1 MWVTYLLWRIWIIKE
16 MKISG
21 NRGSEQFLLLHSDQ
35 KVPNSG
41 SNAKVG
47 TSLILWL
54 LVLLYLPFQ
63 RIFSEPSLCLCT
75 LDCRS
80 EGVQHGCGHSE
91 HRWGKSTQLW
101 AEGFVEQQSWDT
113 SKAHTIKQVYNWEV
127 RGTGEKHLI
136 LLPSWWHHTYRGNF
150 LRIRI
155 KDPRQ
160 EITTQEYYSFKIYHH
175 VTKKGITIG
184 RLDILFDFTRKV
196 EDFQSCT
203 EGQLWPCSSL

>member
-1 MWVTYLLWRIWIIKE
+1 

-35 KVPNSG
+35 KVSNSG
-41 SNAKVG
+41 SNALHPAKVG

-54 LVLLYLPFQ
+54 LVLLYLPLQ

-80 EGVQHGCGHSE
+80 EGVQHGCEHSE
-91 HRWGKSTQLW
+91 HHWGKCTRLW
-101 AEGFVEQQSWDT
+101 AEGFVEQQGWGT
-113 SKAHTIKQVYNWEV
+113 SRAHTIKQEYNWEV
-127 RGTGEKHLI
+127 RGTGAKHFI
-136 LLPSWWHHTYRGNF
+136 LLPRWWHCTYKGNF
-150 LRIRI
+150 LRIRV

-160 EITTQEYYSFKIYHH
+160 EITTLEYYSFKIHHH
-175 VTKKGITIG
+175 VTKKGVTTG
-184 RLDILFDFTRKV
+184 KLDILFDFTGKV

-203 EGQLWPCSSL
+203 EGQLWPYSSL